1 MNYIEGSL
9 SLTDTE
15 IERLGDSLNEH
26 QKQRL
31 SKFVKNK
38 LNKTEILILLSKLS
52 EGQAREALKD
62 LKFVLDEKTV
72 DKEQKFFREAL

>member
-38 LNKTEILILLSKLS
+38 LNKTEILMLLSKLS

-72 DKEQKFFREAL
+72 DKEQKFFREAD

>member
-1 MNYIEGSL
+1 MNLINESL
-9 SLTDTE
+9 SLTNTE

-38 LNKTEILILLSKLS
+38 LNKTEILMLLSKLS

>member
-38 LNKTEILILLSKLS
+38 LNKTEILMLLSKLS

-72 DKEQKFFREAL
+72 DKEQKFFREAN